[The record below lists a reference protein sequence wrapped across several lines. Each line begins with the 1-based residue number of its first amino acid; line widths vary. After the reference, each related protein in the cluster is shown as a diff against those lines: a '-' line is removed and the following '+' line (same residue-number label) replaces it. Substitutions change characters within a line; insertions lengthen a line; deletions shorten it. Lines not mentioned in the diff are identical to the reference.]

1 MKYASIGTVSH
12 ATFKDSD
19 LIEASASE
27 LEYQVQRNA
36 DYFQSSESAR
46 NERERILR
54 VIWDAREYDESKA
67 LEQGDYETGTELVQK
82 LMDYLNKF
90 AAPYCYFGSHAGD
103 SSDFGYWIDFERI
116 EECAYFGECIVLND
130 AEIPEDYSGDA
141 ICINEHGN
149 TLGYRVDKGQ
159 IVEVYFEAV

>member
-19 LIEASASE
+19 LIEAFAME

-54 VIWDAREYDESKA
+54 VIWDAMEYDESKA
-67 LEQGDYETGTELVQK
+67 LEQGDYETGTEIVQE
-82 LMDYLNKF
+82 LMDYLNNF
-90 AAPYCYFGSHAGD
+90 TALYCYFGSHAGD
-103 SSDFGYWIDFERI
+103 GSDFGYWIDWEYI
-116 EECAYFGECIVLND
+116 EEGAYHGGCIVLND

-149 TLGYRVDKGQ
+149 TSGYRVQNGKT
-159 IVEVYFEAV
+159 VEVYFEAV